1 MSHLNINFSVSKSD
15 KAQQLFKHLK
25 QSPGFKDSPKEE
37 AHVIVALGGD
47 GFMLQ
52 TLHSVEDQQK
62 PVYGINCGTIGFL
75 MNTVSN
81 AFTFDALQ
89 RKIAKAVVTPLH
101 PLSLE
106 VKTING
112 EKHRHFAINEASFF
126 RQTSMAVHLRVT
138 INTQIRI
145 DKLVGDGLIVAT
157 PAGSTAYNLSAHGP
171 ILPLNAHLLA
181 LTPLSVFRP
190 RQWKGALLPDSAIIH
205 VDVLDAQERRTSVS
219 ADTKTVDHVCS
230 ATIYK
235 NRDIFFELLFD
246 PNHNLED
253 RILKE
258 QFVGLSK
265 LR

>member
-1 MSHLNINFSVSKSD
+1 MTPLNIHFSVSKSD
-15 KAQQLFKHLK
+15 KAQQVFEHLK
-25 QSPGFKDSPKEE
+25 QSPGFKDSTKEQ
-37 AHVIVALGGD
+37 AQVIVALGGD

-52 TLHSVEDQQK
+52 TLHNVHPQQK
-62 PVYGINCGTIGFL
+62 PVYGINCGTVGFL
-75 MNTVSN
+75 MNTGPS
-81 AFTFDALQ
+81 TFDALQ
-89 RKIAKAVVTPLH
+89 KKITKAEITPLY

-106 VKTING
+106 VETLSGDKY
-112 EKHRHFAINEASFF
+112 HHLAINEASFF
-126 RQTSMAVHLRVT
+126 RQTSMAVHLRIAV
-138 INTQIRI
+138 NSQVRI

-190 RQWKGALLPDSAIIH
+190 RQWKGALVPDSAIIH
-205 VDVLDAQERRTSVS
+205 VDVLDAQNRHAALS
-219 ADTKTVDHVCS
+219 ADTKTIDHVRS

-235 NRDIFFELLFD
+235 NKYTFFELLFD

-258 QFVGLSK
+258 QFAGGN
-265 LR
+265 